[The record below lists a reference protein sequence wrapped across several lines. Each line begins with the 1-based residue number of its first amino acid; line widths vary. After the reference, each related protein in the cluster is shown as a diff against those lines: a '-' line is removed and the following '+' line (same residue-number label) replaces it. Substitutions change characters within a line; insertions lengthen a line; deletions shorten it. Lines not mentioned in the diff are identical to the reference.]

1 MTPPAR
7 SSANHLLTQWS
18 RLLSP
23 LSSGSSRKDQ
33 AKDPAKRLH
42 RFEKEYGNLLV
53 SVLYRCPVACC
64 PAACRAVPYD
74 T

>member
-1 MTPPAR
+1 LDTHHTYAKP
-7 SSANHLLTQWS
+7 NTDTDLILQWS

-23 LSSGSSRKDQ
+23 LSSGPTRKDH

-53 SVLYRCPVACC
+53 ASAHSLSLKPSKA
-64 PAACRAVPYD
+64 D
-74 T
+74 F